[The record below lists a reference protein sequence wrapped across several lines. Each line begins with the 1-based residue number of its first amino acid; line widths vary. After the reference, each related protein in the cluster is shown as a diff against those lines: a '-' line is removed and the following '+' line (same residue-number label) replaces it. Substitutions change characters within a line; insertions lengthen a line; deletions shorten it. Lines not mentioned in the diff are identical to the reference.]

1 MKTITAVSLV
11 RWTRCLVV
19 PLGEGRSMSHK
30 PQAMPANP
38 AAGEKVDEADEA
50 DETSKTLI
58 KLPGLLSSHRSNRG
72 ES

>member
-38 AAGEKVDEADEA
+38 AAGEKVDEADE
-50 DETSKTLI
+50 TSKTLI